1 MCPLTN
7 PRRALAAVANP
18 TGTSKREHENKHEPD
33 GLTSLKRAAAMGA
46 TAALDGVHQDC
57 FIPSKTKTIV
67 LATRFPTFM

>member
-1 MCPLTN
+1 
-7 PRRALAAVANP
+7 
-18 TGTSKREHENKHEPD
+18 
-33 GLTSLKRAAAMGA
+33 LTSLKRAAAMGA